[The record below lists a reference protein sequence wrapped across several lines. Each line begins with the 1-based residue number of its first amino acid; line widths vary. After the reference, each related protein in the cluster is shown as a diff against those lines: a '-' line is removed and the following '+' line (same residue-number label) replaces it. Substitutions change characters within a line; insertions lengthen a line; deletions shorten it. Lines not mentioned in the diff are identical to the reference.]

1 MIEILHIRYSLKL
14 IKTSLVYS
22 LRDSRN
28 DKNVKRDE
36 AMTST
41 RKHASNVIPTE
52 RSDEGSQKMRM
63 IEILHIRY
71 SLKLIK
77 TSLVYS
83 LRDSRNDKNVKRDEA
98 MTSTRKH
105 ASNVIPS
112 ERSDEGS
119 Q

>member
-41 RKHASNVIPTE
+41 LKHASNVIPTE
-52 RSDEGSQKMRM
+52 RSDEGSQKNADD
-63 IEILHIRY
+63 
-71 SLKLIK
+71 
-77 TSLVYS
+77 
-83 LRDSRNDKNVKRDEA
+83 RDSSHTLFAKAHQNLFSVFIK
-98 MTSTRKH
+98 
-105 ASNVIPS
+105 
-112 ERSDEGS
+112 G
-119 Q
+119 

>member
-1 MIEILHIRYSLKL
+1 MNMRNLK
-14 IKTSLVYS
+14 I
-22 LRDSRN
+22 
-28 DKNVKRDE
+28 
-36 AMTST
+36 
-41 RKHASNVIPTE
+41 
-52 RSDEGSQKMRM
+52 MRM

-112 ERSDEGS
+112 KRSDEGS